1 MAVGNAP
8 GASVEFAPA
17 GALAISHCGE
27 VHLITADECRDAA
40 GRCRS
45 ELMRTIEPELC
56 RDLVLLAQ
64 TYDSLAEFIDER
76 LNGQAWHGDL
86 HHRDTPG
93 SDDD

>member
-1 MAVGNAP
+1 
-8 GASVEFAPA
+8 
-17 GALAISHCGE
+17 
-27 VHLITADECRDAA
+27 
-40 GRCRS
+40 
-45 ELMRTIEPELC
+45 MRTIEPELC